1 MLSLP
6 FVWADVAAVAAVYVA
21 GVLTLFSNNLLHE
34 LSADVCVSAICR
46 RGRGSGKVTGRGR
59 LNRGIRVA

>member
-34 LSADVCVSAICR
+34 LSADVCVCECHMAQGQGQWKSHGQ
-46 RGRGSGKVTGRGR
+46 RGG
-59 LNRGIRVA
+59 